1 MRFTSLASSPKSSC
15 SLPGVFLFC
24 GPFLVIGLL
33 VLSSASTAQATG
45 LLDSAKSLLNQNL
58 NSSQSTAP
66 DVSGLSSA
74 DITRGLKE
82 ALRIGS
88 ERVVDTLGVKDG
100 FNTDPVVH
108 IPLPDQLKTVQSMLS
123 KVGLGSL
130 GEEVELKMNRAAESA
145 MEDSGEIVINAIQAM
160 SVDDAKGILQGP
172 DDAATQYL
180 ARVSG
185 DDIKAK
191 IRPIVDQA
199 LTEVGAVEALDK
211 MMASYKKMPFVP
223 DVKGD
228 LTTHATEKAYEG
240 LFHYVA
246 QEEAAIRENP
256 AKRTTELLQKVFSK

>member
-1 MRFTSLASSPKSSC
+1 MRFTSLASSPQSSC
-15 SLPGVFLFC
+15 SLPSVFLFC

-45 LLDSAKSLLNQNL
+45 LLDSAKSLLNL
-58 NSSQSTAP
+58 NPPQSTPP

-74 DITRGLKE
+74 DITKGLKE

>member
-1 MRFTSLASSPKSSC
+1 
-15 SLPGVFLFC
+15 
-24 GPFLVIGLL
+24 VIGLL

-45 LLDSAKSLLNQNL
+45 LLDSAKSLLNL

-74 DITRGLKE
+74 DITKGLKE